1 MRGCNN
7 MATCNYSLFARGP
20 CGCSNSN
27 PANVTC
33 VAIAQCGKDIKSRLK
48 VYDCFDSTL
57 KTETDLLLTRAAPVS
72 HNKNHLA
79 SLLLIRFSVSVGGG
93 II

>member
-1 MRGCNN
+1 MRGYNN
-7 MATCNYSLFARGP
+7 MATCDYSLFARGP

-57 KTETDLLLTRAAPVS
+57 KTETDLLTRAAPVS

-79 SLLLIRFSVSVGGG
+79 SLLLIRFSVSGGG